1 MGYAQLMLVP
11 SMFAMVADESS
22 DSNGT
27 AATVSMANTATAARK
42 NLVLLDFRLI
52 VIRLFYL
59 LLHSGRITRG

>member
-1 MGYAQLMLVP
+1 MT
-11 SMFAMVADESS
+11 ADESS

-42 NLVLLDFRLI
+42 NLVLLDFMLI